1 MVLWDTGHPEA
12 QGGEEG
18 CCLVSGKGV
27 LRDLEMNRV
36 DMAGVCL
43 GVADSTGSAWDSGM
57 GPFLDWPLLLESRQ
71 GLPGAAVVW
80 WCLWTLSRV
89 LPRGSVCQTCSDF
102 SPVSCGSECASPVD
116 RPGLHCGASL
126 GASLRSSVSL
136 QGPGLS
142 GTGALV
148 IMAILRPQQL
158 VSHWCGGWE
167 EPPSFLTFSKSQ
179 TIASRGTY

>member
-126 GASLRSSVSL
+126 GASL
-136 QGPGLS
+136 
-142 GTGALV
+142 
-148 IMAILRPQQL
+148 
-158 VSHWCGGWE
+158 
-167 EPPSFLTFSKSQ
+167 
-179 TIASRGTY
+179 